1 MKHAV
6 YNSFKYEKKL
16 KQLERKK
23 QRDNKR
29 KAIVIYEM
37 LENNKQNS
45 FSANQLRNLKM
56 KKLTDVQI
64 YMLAKN
70 TNILDKQN
78 KYMIAS
84 LLKAKN
90 ESEGSKRNFV
100 RLAKKYNGL
109 LKSNDPIILECL
121 KQWF

>member
-37 LENNKQNS
+37 LENNK
-45 FSANQLRNLKM
+45 
-56 KKLTDVQI
+56 
-64 YMLAKN
+64 
-70 TNILDKQN
+70 
-78 KYMIAS
+78 
-84 LLKAKN
+84 
-90 ESEGSKRNFV
+90 
-100 RLAKKYNGL
+100 
-109 LKSNDPIILECL
+109 
-121 KQWF
+121 